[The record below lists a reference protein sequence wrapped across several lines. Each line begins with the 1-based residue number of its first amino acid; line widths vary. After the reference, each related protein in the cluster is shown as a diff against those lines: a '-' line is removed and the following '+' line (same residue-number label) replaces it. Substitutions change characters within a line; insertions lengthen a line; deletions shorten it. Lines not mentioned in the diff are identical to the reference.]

1 MILYSASKSEFS
13 SDILSN
19 QIETK
24 LIAAF
29 QKRLAQRVGESEVT
43 SWRNS
48 LMYMHNAVSDAD
60 IPADASV
67 ALEYRIPQNNRRIDF
82 IISGK
87 NSEKR
92 SSLVIVELKQWT
104 EAKVTTKDA
113 VVETVIGRGSRETP
127 HPSYQ
132 AWTYASLLKDYN
144 TVIQNENISVEACA
158 YLHNSRAASVFL
170 NPFYAAHI
178 ERAPLF
184 LRDDAA
190 KLTAFIKK
198 HVRYGDKKGILYRID
213 QGKVRPSKSLADSL
227 ASILQGN
234 EEFLM
239 IDDQKI
245 VFETALSLAEE
256 SNHKKKRVLIVEG
269 GPGSGKSVVAVNLL
283 VAFTKNQM
291 TSKYVTKNAAPRA
304 VYEQLLTGTYKK
316 SAISNLFV
324 GSGSF
329 TEMDKNSF
337 DTLVVDE
344 AHRLNEKSGLYS
356 NLGINQV
363 HEIIKSSLFSVF
375 FIDESQKVTLK
386 DIGTKE
392 EICRWAKK
400 EGAEVSQLELA
411 SQFRCNGSDAYISWL
426 DHTLQI
432 HETANSIL
440 GASEYHFKV
449 VDDPNE
455 LRRKIEEMNA
465 AERRNKS
472 RVVAG
477 YCWDWKSKNDKNADD
492 ITIGPDFKMKW
503 NLASDGSTWIIEP
516 KSVAQAGCIHTCQGL
531 ELDYV
536 GVIVGPD
543 FMVRDGVVITD
554 GLKRARAD
562 QSLKGFKSKLKTDPK
577 TALRE
582 ADLIIKNTYRT
593 LMTRG
598 MKGCFLYSVDPETR
612 EYFKAHL
619 GS

>member
-1 MILYSASKSEFS
+1 MILYSASKTEFAN
-13 SDILSN
+13 DIISN

-29 QKRLAQRVGESEVT
+29 QKRLAQRVGESEIT

-48 LMYMHNAVSDAD
+48 LMYMNNAISDTD
-60 IPADASV
+60 IPNDASV

-82 IISGK
+82 IIAGK
-87 NSEKR
+87 NPEKR

-104 EAKVTTKDA
+104 EAKITTKDA
-113 VVETVIGRGSRETP
+113 IVETAIGKGIRETP

-144 TVIQNENISVEACA
+144 TVIQDENISVESCA
-158 YLHNSRAASVFL
+158 YLHNSRASSVFL
-170 NPFYAAHI
+170 HPFYAAHLGK
-178 ERAPLF
+178 APLF
-184 LRDDAA
+184 LRDDAT
-190 KLTAFIKK
+190 KLTEFIKK
-198 HVRYGDKKGILYRID
+198 HVRYGDIEGLLYRID
-213 QGKVRPSKSLADSL
+213 HGKVRPSKSLADSL
-227 ASILQGN
+227 ASMLQGK

-245 VFETALSLAEE
+245 VFETALNLAKD
-256 SNHKKKRVLIVEG
+256 SNRKKKQVLIVEG

-304 VYEQLLTGTYKK
+304 VYEQLLTGTFKK

-329 TEMDKNSF
+329 TETDKNSF
-337 DTLVVDE
+337 DTLIVDE

-356 NLGINQV
+356 NLGTNQI
-363 HEIIKSSLFSVF
+363 HEIVKSALFSVF
-375 FIDESQKVTLK
+375 FIDESQKVTMK
-386 DIGTKE
+386 DIGTKD
-392 EICRWAKK
+392 EIRRWAKK

-411 SQFRCNGSDAYISWL
+411 SQFRCNGSDAYIAWL
-426 DHTLQI
+426 DHTLQL
-432 HETANSIL
+432 HETANPIL
-440 GASEYHFKV
+440 GTSEYDFKV
-449 VDDPNE
+449 IDDPNE
-455 LRRKIEEMNA
+455 LRRKIEEVNRT
-465 AERRNKS
+465 EKRNKS

-477 YCWDWKSKNDKNADD
+477 YCWDWKSKSDKNAND
-492 ITIGPDFKMKW
+492 ITIGSDFKMNW

-536 GVIVGPD
+536 GVIIGLD
-543 FMVRDGVVITD
+543 FVVRNGIAVTD

-562 QSLKGFKSKLKTDPK
+562 QSLKGFKSKLKTDPT
-577 TALRE
+577 TARKE

-598 MKGCFLYSVDPETR
+598 MKGCFLYSVDQETR
-612 EYFKAHL
+612 EYFKARL
-619 GS
+619 ES